1 MKTQNPIVGRSTGKL
16 ANTIFS
22 KWKQNNVVRSKP
34 LEVANPRTEAQ
45 QIQRS
50 KFAFLLV
57 IAQSLGMS
65 LRAGFR
71 EVGTKMT
78 EFNKF
83 MSTNLNSQVI
93 QGHSPNWQLSYPD
106 LKLSMGSLDPTS
118 APTGSASAASG
129 MIDIGYETSVNGN
142 QSGGDKAY
150 AVVILPDSV
159 AFSNAVKTRVDGSIG
174 IDAQGEFEAGDKL
187 HVYLFFTSPDG
198 RKVSNSE
205 YVEVLASI

>member
-1 MKTQNPIVGRSTGKL
+1 MKTQNPIVGRSSGKL

-45 QIQRS
+45 QMQRS

-57 IAQSLGMS
+57 IAQSLGMA

-71 EVGTKMT
+71 EVATKMT

-83 MSTNLNSQVI
+83 MSTNLNAQVI
-93 QGHSPNWQLSYPD
+93 SGTFPDWQLSYHE
-106 LKLSMGSLDPTS
+106 LKISMGSLDSTS
-118 APTGSASAASG
+118 APTGSASEASG
-129 MIDIGYETSVNGN
+129 LITIGYETSVNGN

-159 AFSNAVKTRVDGSIG
+159 AFSNAVKVRIDGSIE
-174 IDAQGEFEAGDKL
+174 IDADGEFKAGDTL
-187 HVYLFFTSPDG
+187 HIYLFFTSPDG

-205 YVEVLASI
+205 YAQVLASV

>member
-71 EVGTKMT
+71 EVATKMT